1 MWQYSENPLT
11 GASNAGGVWKLAIF
25 DQCLASSRV
34 IIGATIRCY
43 KQRASGR
50 GKFVIFIAGVYVQHS
65 SEAHLIIIIIII
77 IIFTMAICCHAML
90 CDR

>member
-50 GKFVIFIAGVYVQHS
+50 GKFVIAGVYVQHS

-77 IIFTMAICCHAML
+77 IIIFTMVICCHAML